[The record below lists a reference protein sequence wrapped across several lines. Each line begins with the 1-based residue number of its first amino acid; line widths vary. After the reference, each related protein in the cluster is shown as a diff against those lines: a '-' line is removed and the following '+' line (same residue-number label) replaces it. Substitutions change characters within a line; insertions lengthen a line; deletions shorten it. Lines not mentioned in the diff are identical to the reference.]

1 MQLSLDEYVLQ
12 LKSELK
18 PEPEV
23 NNSDSYNIQF
33 KYNDILYERR
43 FKADDKIA
51 DLKIFVKMSIK
62 TFNDI
67 ELCENFPR
75 KIFNDDYK
83 SVKEEGISK
92 RQILYVKL
100 K

>member
-1 MQLSLDEYVLQ
+1 
-12 LKSELK
+12 
-18 PEPEV
+18 
-23 NNSDSYNIQF
+23 
-33 KYNDILYERR
+33 
-43 FKADDKIA
+43 
-51 DLKIFVKMSIK
+51 MSIK
-62 TFNDI
+62 TFSDI

-83 SVKEEGISK
+83 TIKEDGISK